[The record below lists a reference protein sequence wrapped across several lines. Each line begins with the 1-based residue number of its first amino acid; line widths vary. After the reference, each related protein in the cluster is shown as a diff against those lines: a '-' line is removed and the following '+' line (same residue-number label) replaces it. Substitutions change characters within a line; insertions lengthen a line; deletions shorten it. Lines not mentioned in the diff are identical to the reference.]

1 MVHPHGKKRQA
12 NSICARSTRIAGSE
26 REQLISSSVATS
38 TSFTANSIGRRHPA
52 MTFVS
57 MLPNQPSAYTSW
69 RKTESSRIANTISVM
84 ESMY

>member
-1 MVHPHGKKRQA
+1 
-12 NSICARSTRIAGSE
+12 
-26 REQLISSSVATS
+26 
-38 TSFTANSIGRRHPA
+38 
-52 MTFVS
+52 